1 MIKVGL
7 TGNFYSGY
15 NEVGEIFEEKGI
27 PVFDADV
34 VLKFMI
40 NYSPKHI
47 EKIKEKFGDDIYK
60 LCLLDMKRFSTS
72 KKFDDLLDILQLDL
86 MKSYEKWRI
95 RNYNHFYTIFKS
107 SILFERNLDT
117 SMNFTISVFRP
128 KVERRYDLKTH
139 TSMPIS
145 TIDDILNGEMDELIK
160 NGKADFVVH
169 NYNNYSLSSNADYVN
184 TQVININKALMNKS
198 GKRDD
203 STQIIKNILSY

>member
-7 TGNFYSGY
+7 SGNFYSGH
-15 NEVGEIFEEKGI
+15 NEVGEIFEERGI

-47 EKIKEKFGDDIYK
+47 IKIKEIFGDDVYK
-60 LCLLDMKRFSTS
+60 LCLLDMRKFSTTGE
-72 KKFDDLLDILQLDL
+72 FDDLLDILQLDL
-86 MKSYEKWRI
+86 IKSYEKWRI

-117 SMNFTISVFRP
+117 SMNFNISVFRP
-128 KVERRYDLKTH
+128 KVERRKDLKNH

-145 TIDDILNGEMDELIK
+145 KIDEILNGEMDELSK
-160 NGKADFVVH
+160 NKKSNFVIH
-169 NYNNYSLSSNADYVN
+169 NYKSNSKLNNSDYIN
-184 TQVININKALMNKS
+184 SQVVNINKALMNKNNHVV
-198 GKRDD
+198 
-203 STQIIKNILSY
+203 KNNLTY

>member
-60 LCLLDMKRFSTS
+60 LCLLDMKRFSTT

-86 MKSYEKWRI
+86 IKSYEKWRI

-107 SILFERNLDT
+107 SVLFERNLDT
-117 SMNFTISVFRP
+117 SMNFNISVFRP
-128 KVERRYDLKTH
+128 KVERRYDLKNH
-139 TSMPIS
+139 TSMPLM
-145 TIDDILNGEMDELIK
+145 TIDEILNGEMDELVK

-184 TQVININKALMNKS
+184 SQVINIDKALMNKS
-198 GKRDD
+198 NQVN
-203 STQIIKNILSY
+203 SQIVKNILSY

>member
-7 TGNFYSGY
+7 TGNFYSGH
-15 NEVGEIFEEKGI
+15 NEVGEIFEERGI

-47 EKIKEKFGDDIYK
+47 EKIKESFGDDIYK
-60 LCLLDMKRFSTS
+60 LCLLDMKRFSTT
-72 KKFDDLLDILQLDL
+72 KRFDDLLDILQLDL
-86 MKSYEKWRI
+86 IKSYEKWRI

-117 SMNFTISVFRP
+117 SMNFNISVFRP
-128 KVERRYDLKTH
+128 KVERRKDLKNH

-145 TIDDILNGEMDELIK
+145 KIDEILNGEMEELTK
-160 NGKADFVVH
+160 NAKADFVIH
-169 NYNNYSLSSNADYVN
+169 NYINYSLSSNNADHIN
-184 TQVININKALMNKS
+184 IQIININKTLMNKNNHVV
-198 GKRDD
+198 
-203 STQIIKNILSY
+203 KNILTY

>member
-1 MIKVGL
+1 MIKVGI

-60 LCLLDMKRFSTS
+60 LCLLDMKRFSTT

-86 MKSYEKWRI
+86 IKSYEKWRI

-117 SMNFTISVFRP
+117 SMNFNISVFRP
-128 KVERRYDLKTH
+128 KSERRYDLKTH
-139 TSMPIS
+139 TGMPLT
-145 TIDDILNGEMDELIK
+145 TIDEILNGEMDELAK
-160 NGKADFVVH
+160 NGKSDFVIH
-169 NYNNYSLSSNADYVN
+169 NYDNYSFANNASYVKS
-184 TQVININKALMNKS
+184 QVTNINKALMNKS
-198 GKRDD
+198 NNNDD
-203 STQIIKNILSY
+203 TKISKNILSY